1 MNYSKKRRRLFKNK
15 DGKGYLYST
24 KKSRLDI
31 FEKKLSV
38 LILIIFVCI
47 IIYVA
52 VIATVKNVTSQD
64 DLEDRYISLTTAETG
79 TKDVYGAQKD
89 ASGNV
94 TSINDIVPISCYG
107 DSFTNAADDATVSY
121 PGVLSVYAQ
130 RTVYNLA
137 VDSDT
142 IFEMAAREGGVSA
155 VVSPFIIPVS
165 KTPTEVV
172 LTNEDGK
179 ALNFDFSKNGGF
191 NPCTI
196 QGVEGLLSIID
207 GKYSFTRADSG
218 DETLVLTPTEVE
230 TRAMSLRTDD
240 ICVFFLGDDDIYNT
254 PEEAIEIYNRMIE
267 YLGDNSSYLIVGPV
281 KGEVAELDA
290 ANSALAE
297 AFGDKFLDL
306 RTYLITQADEDINIT
321 LSEDDSILADNGI
334 VPYIY
339 FADNDSL
346 SAQGADAVGK
356 AVYDKLNSLG
366 YFADAQSEAK

>member
-1 MNYSKKRRRLFKNK
+1 MNYNKKRRRLFKNK
-15 DGKGYLYST
+15 DSKGYLYST

-94 TSINDIVPISCYG
+94 TSINDVVPISCYG

-267 YLGDNSSYLIVGPV
+267 YLDDNSSYLIVGPV

-290 ANSALAE
+290 ANAALAE

-306 RTYLITQADEDINIT
+306 RRYLITQADEDINIT
-321 LSEDDSILADNGI
+321 LSEDDSILADNNI
-334 VPYIY
+334 IPYIY

-366 YFADAQSEAK
+366 YFADAQSDAE